1 MCEYSTAQSQV
12 CRARASYRE
21 SASKDETPAL
31 ADLDGAIVTSDRSRA
46 AKGVAVAPKLRH
58 DGRMSERP
66 SLLAVRALRKSVPGP
81 RELFHDLALDVRAGE
96 LVAIIGESG
105 VGKSTLLN
113 ILAGLDD
120 ADGGSVAIGGT
131 VLGAL
136 DESARTRLRRERI
149 GFVFQAFH
157 ILPYLTLRQNVALP
171 LALVSADTRAARV
184 RADAMLDAVGLD
196 GRGDGYARDLSGG
209 ELQRVAIARALVH
222 RPALILADEPTG
234 NLDPETAARVLALFA
249 QAVRD
254 NGAAGVMVT
263 HSDASAA
270 IADRVLTLGR
280 DGLVERR
287 GG

>member
-1 MCEYSTAQSQV
+1 MV
-12 CRARASYRE
+12 E
-21 SASKDETPAL
+21 SL
-31 ADLDGAIVTSDRSRA
+31 A
-46 AKGVAVAPKLRH
+46 
-58 DGRMSERP
+58 
-66 SLLAVRALRKSVPGP
+66 KSVPGP
-81 RELFHDLALDVRAGE
+81 RRLFAGLDLAVASGE
-96 LVAIIGESG
+96 LVAIVGESG

-120 ADGGSVAIGGT
+120 TDAGT
-131 VLGAL
+131 VAVDGVVLGTL
-136 DESARTRLRRERI
+136 DEAARTRLRRERI

-171 LALVSADTRAARV
+171 LALVSADAPKAQEA
-184 RADAMLDAVGLD
+184 ADAMLDAVGLA

-249 QAVRD
+249 DAVRD
-254 NGAAGVMVT
+254 GGAAGVMVT
-263 HSDASAA
+263 HSAATAA
-270 IADRVLTLGR
+270 IADRVLTLTAG
-280 DGLVERR
+280 GLVARS

>member
-1 MCEYSTAQSQV
+1 MQTDA
-12 CRARASYRE
+12 
-21 SASKDETPAL
+21 T
-31 ADLDGAIVTSDRSRA
+31 
-46 AKGVAVAPKLRH
+46 
-58 DGRMSERP
+58 
-66 SLLAVRALRKSVPGP
+66 LLAVRDLGKSVPGP
-81 RELFHDLALDVRAGE
+81 RLLFQRLELDVRAGE

-120 ADGGSVAIGGT
+120 SDEGSVAIGGT
-131 VLGAL
+131 VLGSL
-136 DESARTRLRRERI
+136 DETARTRLRRERI

-171 LALVSADTRAARV
+171 LTLVSPDAAAATA
-184 RADAMLDAVGLD
+184 RADAMLDAVGLG

-249 QAVRD
+249 GAVRD
-254 NGAAGVMVT
+254 NKAAGVMVT

-287 GG
+287 GR